1 MIVIC
6 PSCGTPYHHAVEER
20 PSARV
25 ARCSR
30 CSFTFPMPLGRSY
43 RIESGPRETAA
54 SARLAAWSAP
64 VTVAPAPAPFD
75 EEKQVVPGL
84 PGLEIGMDDP
94 SLRPSLERTA
104 LTQEGGQPRQA
115 MTYWLMAEDGADD
128 EAPSDGEGLAEA
140 VSPGDRP
147 DAADARA
154 APSRGS
160 RAEASEPP
168 TRRPRHP
175 AVALALGAGA
185 GVTCG
190 AAVAAFAELP
200 LGSALIGGCACGL
213 VLTGSVIAWN
223 ARKP

>member
-1 MIVIC
+1 VIVIC

-20 PSARV
+20 SSARI

-43 RIESGPRETAA
+43 RIESGSGETAA
-54 SARLAAWSAP
+54 SARLESWPAP
-64 VTVAPAPAPFD
+64 VTLAPAPAPFD
-75 EEKQVVPGL
+75 AEAQVVPSL
-84 PGLEIGMDDP
+84 SGLEIGMDDP

-128 EAPSDGEGLAEA
+128 EVPSDGEGLAEPA
-140 VSPGDRP
+140 SPGERP
-147 DAADARA
+147 DAADARGA
-154 APSRGS
+154 SSRGLE
-160 RAEASEPP
+160 AEESEPP
-168 TRRPRHP
+168 RRPRHP
-175 AVALALGAGA
+175 AVTLALGAGA
-185 GVTCG
+185 GVTWG

-213 VLTGSVIAWN
+213 VLTGGVIAWN
-223 ARKP
+223 VRKR